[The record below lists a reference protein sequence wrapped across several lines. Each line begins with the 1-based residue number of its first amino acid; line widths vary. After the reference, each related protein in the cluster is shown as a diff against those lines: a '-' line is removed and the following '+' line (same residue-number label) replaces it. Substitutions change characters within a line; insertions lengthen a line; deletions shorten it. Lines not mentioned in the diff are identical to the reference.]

1 MDTSKRSHEAP
12 TTFSV
17 VSCNGVLM
25 SEVQE
30 PITML
35 RLTATRFFPA
45 FIRAKWQTRLRR
57 NEYLRLW
64 DCGDGGISRN
74 AVSILCLSI
83 DWLAILTAAKTKS
96 IFILVRNSN
105 MHGDLYYGVLFVLRD
120 KFVVRRLLKTF
131 RKNRNCSLAPESIH
145 LAAVSHTA
153 DGCVNNIKSA
163 SYLTE
168 NLPLTCKRIPKRQR
182 PSNTRTI
189 FHVIHLK
196 AWIRDSRK
204 EKPYTS

>member
-1 MDTSKRSHEAP
+1 
-12 TTFSV
+12 
-17 VSCNGVLM
+17 M

-35 RLTATRFFPA
+35 RLTATRFFALSFAPNDKLVCA
-45 FIRAKWQTRLRR
+45 GMNIWGFEIVEMAEFRAM
-57 NEYLRLW
+57 LW
-64 DCGDGGISRN
+64 
-74 AVSILCLSI
+74 VFYVFPLI
-83 DWLAILTAAKTKS
+83 DWLFQQRLKPKVFLFLLEIRICMVTRTMEFSLT
-96 IFILVRNSN
+96 
-105 MHGDLYYGVLFVLRD
+105 LFLRD
-120 KFVVRRLLKTF
+120 KFVVRRLLKTL

-153 DGCVNNIKSA
+153 DGCVNNIKFA